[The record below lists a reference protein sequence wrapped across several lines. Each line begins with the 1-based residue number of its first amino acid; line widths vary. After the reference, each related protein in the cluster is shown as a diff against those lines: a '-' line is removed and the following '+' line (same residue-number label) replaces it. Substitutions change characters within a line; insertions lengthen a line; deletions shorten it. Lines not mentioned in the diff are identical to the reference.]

1 VLQLVT
7 AELLVRQGQPSQM
20 RYRCKHA
27 LIQEA
32 AYASLLRRRRQQL
45 HTRIAEVLEARQA
58 TSAVT
63 PPEVLARHYTAADL
77 PTRAVPYWLQA
88 GERCMQRSAS
98 PEAIAHLTR
107 GLEELYRLPD
117 TPARAHQEL
126 RLQTAL
132 GPALLITRGVAA
144 PEVTQT
150 YTRLRTLAQD
160 LGETP
165 RELWLFHYMRG
176 GMETARALATQL
188 MALAQERREAT
199 LLFEAHLML
208 GVTLFRLDEV
218 QPAYAHLAQASAR
231 YEPAQHHA
239 QAALYGTDPG
249 VILHCY
255 AARALWLLGHAS
267 QSLLQAEQALALAQ
281 QLSHPFSRAYALIWT
296 AFLHQLRR
304 EPDTVQALATE
315 AITLASA
322 QDFPFLAE
330 AGAFLQGWVQTT
342 RGAWEAGVAQM
353 AQALAGPR
361 AAGVDQGLPYWLA
374 LLAEAY
380 GATGQVTAG
389 LALLEEA
396 RTVAQQAGGR
406 HWEAELHR
414 LTGVLLLHQEAP
426 EETRAATWLS
436 QALSLARR
444 QHLTAWELRAALSLA
459 NLWQGQGQGARG
471 RDILHEML
479 HSCAASAGPA
489 DYQEAV
495 ACLEALRSNA
505 PLTHAGSPAG
515 TLGP

>member
-1 VLQLVT
+1 MLQLVT

-199 LLFEAHLML
+199 LH
-208 GVTLFRLDEV
+208 R
-218 QPAYAHLAQASAR
+218 
-231 YEPAQHHA
+231 
-239 QAALYGTDPG
+239 
-249 VILHCY
+249 I
-255 AARALWLLGHAS
+255 
-267 QSLLQAEQALALAQ
+267 Q
-281 QLSHPFSRAYALIWT
+281 QLVHDKAMFAPIYQIAAMT
-296 AFLHQLRR
+296 
-304 EPDTVQALATE
+304 
-315 AITLASA
+315 
-322 QDFPFLAE
+322 
-330 AGAFLQGWVQTT
+330 
-342 RGAWEAGVAQM
+342 GV
-353 AQALAGPR
+353 GPR
-361 AAGVDQGLPYWLA
+361 VEESGIGLVAGYAFFSAPYEDVKLK
-374 LLAEAY
+374 
-380 GATGQVTAG
+380 
-389 LALLEEA
+389 
-396 RTVAQQAGGR
+396 GR
-406 HWEAELHR
+406 
-414 LTGVLLLHQEAP
+414 
-426 EETRAATWLS
+426 
-436 QALSLARR
+436 
-444 QHLTAWELRAALSLA
+444 
-459 NLWQGQGQGARG
+459 
-471 RDILHEML
+471 
-479 HSCAASAGPA
+479 
-489 DYQEAV
+489 
-495 ACLEALRSNA
+495 
-505 PLTHAGSPAG
+505 
-515 TLGP
+515 